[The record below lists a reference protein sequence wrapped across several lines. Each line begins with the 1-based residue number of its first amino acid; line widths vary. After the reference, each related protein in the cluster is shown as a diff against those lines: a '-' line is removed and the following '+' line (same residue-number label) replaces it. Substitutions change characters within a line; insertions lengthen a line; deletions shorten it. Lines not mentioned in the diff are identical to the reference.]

1 MKANQIVEKMEI
13 QSNHKGN
20 QIRTDDLAFSAYLK
34 MSGFRLIQSTRNR
47 SKMYFTFDIGE
58 ENENALKVAFVNSE
72 FLKFYNELRNL
83 KKLLN

>member
-1 MKANQIVEKMEI
+1 
-13 QSNHKGN
+13 
-20 QIRTDDLAFSAYLK
+20 